1 MRRPPFF
8 SSEGSLPAAFSSLQG
23 WERKG
28 AFHPF
33 WSRWDQNRGQWDWNW
48 EEWGTWQQRIGWS
61 HLFVGAHPSAPDVA
75 NFTNYLLAAMS
86 YECKVKDLPP
96 YCLHT
101 NCCTCTKIFTLLK
114 TDLSQMCHLTF
125 LQIKNYHSFAN
136 ISLPYSNQPYT
147 NISLPKSDLKKYR
160 VFF

>member
-23 WERKG
+23 WDRKG
-28 AFHPF
+28 VFHPF
-33 WSRWDQNRGQWDWNW
+33 WSRWDQNRGQWDWKW

-75 NFTNYLLAAMS
+75 NFTNYLLSAMS

-101 NCCTCTKIFTLLK
+101 NCTCTKIFTLLK

-125 LQIKNYHSFAN
+125 LQIKITIVLQIFL
-136 ISLPYSNQPYT
+136 SLIQINLTQ
-147 NISLPKSDLKKYR
+147 IFLSLSQTSR
-160 VFF
+160 NTGCF